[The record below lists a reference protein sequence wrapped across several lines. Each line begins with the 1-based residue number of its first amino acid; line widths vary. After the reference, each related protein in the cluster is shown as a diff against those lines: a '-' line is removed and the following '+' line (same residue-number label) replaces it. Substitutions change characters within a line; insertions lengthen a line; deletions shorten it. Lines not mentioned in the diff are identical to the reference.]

1 VDDLGKSKRDALIVA
16 VGYKV
21 KAVWKAAPKIVY
33 SLKDNDLFF
42 VNREKESEQLNQ
54 IHKSK
59 YNRASRGRGSDWV
72 IPSQTMYGDWEN
84 PLLLVIILQ
93 SLENNG
99 KTVLRRGLWMIF
111 KKLFVLVT
119 RLIYVSQRAP

>member
-1 VDDLGKSKRDALIVA
+1 MGETGEDSLIVA

-21 KAVWKAAPKIVY
+21 KAVWKAEPKIVY

-42 VNREKESEQLNQ
+42 VNREKATEQLNQ
-54 IHKSK
+54 IHSDM

-72 IPSQTMYGDWEN
+72 IPSQTMYGGWEN